1 MTALNFALQPDAVY
15 IVADTLV
22 TGPEFRPAFFT
33 TKVFP
38 VPHWNGI
45 ICGTGSLGLIQDWVR
60 DALGGTLAIDLT
72 YVDEFATAS
81 LQRLFAQRPQDEQD
95 SCTTTI
101 YHFGLDQQEGVFKG
115 FAYRSTNAF
124 ESEPLRYG
132 FHLKPYVDLKDR
144 DVRQFPDDFA
154 TVMREQR
161 IEQDLIPEEDRVFI
175 GGHVLS
181 WMMELVEREGE
192 LPIVRTT
199 ILPAYEWDDFEV
211 AYATALEALHKS
223 R

>member
-1 MTALNFALQPDAVY
+1 MRARPGCWPPKRQPEQA
-15 IVADTLV
+15 
-22 TGPEFRPAFFT
+22 
-33 TKVFP
+33 
-38 VPHWNGI
+38 
-45 ICGTGSLGLIQDWVR
+45 
-60 DALGGTLAIDLT
+60 
-72 YVDEFATAS
+72 
-81 LQRLFAQRPQDEQD
+81 EQD

-115 FAYRSTNAF
+115 FASRSINAF
-124 ESEPLRYG
+124 ESEPLQYG
-132 FHLKPYVDLKDR
+132 FHLKPYFDLKDQE
-144 DVRQFPDDFA
+144 VRQFPDDFA

-161 IEQDLIPEEDRVFI
+161 IEQNLIPEEDRVFI

-192 LPIVRTT
+192 PPIVRTT